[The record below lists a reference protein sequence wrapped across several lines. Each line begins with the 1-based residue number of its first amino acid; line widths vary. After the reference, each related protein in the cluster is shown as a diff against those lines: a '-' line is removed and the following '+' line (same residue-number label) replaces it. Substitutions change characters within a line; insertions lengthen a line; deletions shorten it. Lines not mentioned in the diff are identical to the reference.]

1 MRSRHWLMCRSRFDT
16 SSTVVSQSSDQSQ
29 RKRIPVNDVR
39 ENPKKRTTTQDRIVW
54 PFAVIVAALMIM
66 APVWTIMRNPY
77 AEYAMPAAII
87 VLVVM
92 FVIILFYNKIRLG
105 VWLRGVRK
113 IQNKLYGSRRD
124 LCRSSRAN
132 HGLAT
137 CQTLFTPSPVASPGF
152 LSLVQV

>member
-1 MRSRHWLMCRSRFDT
+1 
-16 SSTVVSQSSDQSQ
+16 
-29 RKRIPVNDVR
+29 VNDVR

-105 VWLRGVRK
+105 VWLPGRK
-113 IQNKLYGSRRD
+113 KD
-124 LCRSSRAN
+124 
-132 HGLAT
+132 
-137 CQTLFTPSPVASPGF
+137 PK
-152 LSLVQV
+152 